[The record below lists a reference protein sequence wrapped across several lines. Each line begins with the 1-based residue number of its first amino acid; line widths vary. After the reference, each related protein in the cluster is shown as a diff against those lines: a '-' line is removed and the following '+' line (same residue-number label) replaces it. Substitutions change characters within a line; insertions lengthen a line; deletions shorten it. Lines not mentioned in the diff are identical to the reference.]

1 LVAFLLSRARS
12 IEQEMRVN
20 LHEFQAKELLAGYG
34 LPSPGGKVAITA
46 DQAAAIYTEL
56 GSSAVAVKAQ
66 VHAGGRAQAG
76 GVKIVRSAAEAK
88 AVAASLLGKKLV
100 TAQTGAAGRVVRR
113 IYLEVAVEP
122 VRELHL
128 AMLVDGS
135 SGEIAL
141 VGSARGG
148 EDIEQRA
155 ARGEL
160 HLERLNLG
168 DGRIARADD
177 VAAFAN
183 KIRIEAGSIAAFQK
197 IVDGLRRAFVELDA
211 SLIEINPLA
220 VLRDGS
226 FQALDVK
233 MVLDEN
239 ALFRHPDLAALRD
252 ADDIDQREHEAQRHQ
267 LNFVS
272 MDGNIGVVANG
283 AGLGLASVDLLHQAN
298 GKPANFMDIRTTA
311 TSLDVAYGFG
321 LLLDNPA
328 VKAIF
333 LNVHGGGMQPCDTI
347 AEGLG
352 IAMRRTGRSLP
363 VVARLAGNNA
373 DFARARFVNFGTPVT
388 HCSDMWSAAT
398 SVVAIAQKGS

>member
-1 LVAFLLSRARS
+1 
-12 IEQEMRVN
+12 MN
-20 LHEFQAKELLAGYG
+20 LHEFQAKQILAGYG
-34 LPSPGGKVAITA
+34 LPSPGGKVAITP
-46 DQAAAIYTEL
+46 DQAVAIYTEL
-56 GSSAVAVKAQ
+56 GGGTMAVKAQ
-66 VHAGGRAQAG
+66 VHAGGRAQGG
-76 GVKIVRSAAEAK
+76 GVKIVNSEKEVRS
-88 AVAASLLGKKLV
+88 VAASLLGKKLV
-100 TAQTGAAGRVVRR
+100 TAQTGQAGRVVRR
-113 IYLEVAVEP
+113 IYVERAVEP
-122 VRELHL
+122 VRELHVAL
-128 AMLVDGS
+128 LIDGS
-135 SGEIAL
+135 SGHL
-141 VGSARGG
+141 TLLGSAHGG
-148 EDIEQRA
+148 GDIEERA

-160 HLERLNLG
+160 RLERLSLG
-168 DGRIARADD
+168 DGSKRRADE
-177 VAAFAN
+177 VAAFAG
-183 KIRIEAGSIAAFQK
+183 KIRIDSASVPAFEA

-220 VLRDGS
+220 MLRDGS

-233 MVLDEN
+233 MVLEDN
-239 ALFRHPDLAALRD
+239 ALFRHPDLTALRD
-252 ADDIDQREHEAQRHQ
+252 EDDIDQREVAAQRHQ

-283 AGLGLASVDLLHQAN
+283 AGLGLASVDLVCAAG

-328 VKAIF
+328 TRAIF

-373 DFARARFVNFGTPVT
+373 EFARSRFVNFGCPVT
-388 HCSDMWSAAT
+388 DCPDMWTAAT
-398 SVVAIAQKGS
+398 KVVAIAQKGG

>member
-1 LVAFLLSRARS
+1 
-12 IEQEMRVN
+12 MN
-20 LHEFQAKELLAGYG
+20 LHEFQAKQILAGYG
-34 LPSPGGKVAITA
+34 LPSPGGKVAITP
-46 DQAAAIYTEL
+46 DQAAAIFTEL
-56 GSSAVAVKAQ
+56 GAASAAVKAQ

-88 AVAASLLGKKLV
+88 SAAAALLGKKLV
-100 TAQTGAAGRVVRR
+100 TAQTGPAGRVVRR
-113 IYLEVAVEP
+113 IYIENVVEP
-122 VRELHL
+122 VRELHVAL
-128 AMLVDGS
+128 LIDGS
-135 SGEIAL
+135 SGHL
-141 VGSARGG
+141 TLFGSARGG
-148 EDIEQRA
+148 GDIEERA

-168 DGRIARADD
+168 DGSKRRADE
-177 VAAFAN
+177 VAAFAS
-183 KIRIEAGSIAAFQK
+183 KIRIDGASVAAFEA
-197 IVDGLRRAFVELDA
+197 IVDGLRRAFIELDA

-233 MVLDEN
+233 MVLEDN
-239 ALFRHPDLAALRD
+239 ALFRHPDLTALRD
-252 ADDIDQREHEAQRHQ
+252 EDEIDHREVEAQRHQ

-272 MDGNIGVVANG
+272 MDGNIGIVANG
-283 AGLGLASVDLLHQAN
+283 AGLGLASVDLVCAAK
-298 GKPANFMDIRTTA
+298 GRPANFMDIRTTA

-328 VKAIF
+328 TRAIF

-373 DFARARFVNFGTPVT
+373 EFARSRFVNFGCPVID
-388 HCSDMWSAAT
+388 CPDMWTAAT
-398 SVVAIAQKGS
+398 KVVAIAQKGG

>member
-1 LVAFLLSRARS
+1 
-12 IEQEMRVN
+12 MN
-20 LHEFQAKELLAGYG
+20 LHEFQAKQILAGYG
-34 LPSPGGKVAITA
+34 LPSPGGKVAITP
-46 DQAAAIYTEL
+46 DQAAAIFTEL
-56 GSSAVAVKAQ
+56 GATSAAVKAQ

-88 AVAASLLGKKLV
+88 SAAAALLGKKLV
-100 TAQTGAAGRVVRR
+100 TAQTGPAGRVVRR
-113 IYLEVAVEP
+113 IYIENMVEP
-122 VRELHL
+122 VRELHVAL
-128 AMLVDGS
+128 LIDGS
-135 SGEIAL
+135 SGHL
-141 VGSARGG
+141 TLFGSARGG
-148 EDIEQRA
+148 GDIEERA

-168 DGRIARADD
+168 DGSKRRADE
-177 VAAFAN
+177 VAAFAS
-183 KIRIEAGSIAAFQK
+183 KIRIDGASVAPFEV
-197 IVDGLRRAFVELDA
+197 IVDGLRRAFIELDA

-220 VLRDGS
+220 MLRDGS

-233 MVLDEN
+233 MVLEDN
-239 ALFRHPDLAALRD
+239 ALFRHPDLTALRD
-252 ADDIDQREHEAQRHQ
+252 EDEIDHREVEAQRHQ

-272 MDGNIGVVANG
+272 MDGNIGIVANG
-283 AGLGLASVDLLHQAN
+283 AGLGLASVDLVCAAK
-298 GKPANFMDIRTTA
+298 GRPANFMDIRTTA

-328 VKAIF
+328 TRAIF

-373 DFARARFVNFGTPVT
+373 EFARSRFVNFGCPVID
-388 HCSDMWSAAT
+388 CPDMWTAAT
-398 SVVAIAQKGS
+398 KVVAIAQKGG

>member
-1 LVAFLLSRARS
+1 
-12 IEQEMRVN
+12 VN
-20 LHEFQAKELLAGYG
+20 LHEFQAKQILAGYG
-34 LPSPGGKVAITA
+34 LPSPGGKVAITP
-46 DQAAAIYTEL
+46 DQAVAIYNEL
-56 GSSAVAVKAQ
+56 GGGAIAVKAQ

-76 GVKIVRSAAEAK
+76 GVKIVHSEKEAK
-88 AVAASLLGKKLV
+88 SVAASLLGKKLV
-100 TAQTGAAGRVVRR
+100 TAQTGTAGRVVRR
-113 IYLEVAVEP
+113 IYIEKAVEP

-128 AMLVDGS
+128 ALLIDGS
-135 SGEIAL
+135 SGHL
-141 VGSARGG
+141 TLFGSAHGG
-148 EDIEQRA
+148 GDIEERA

-160 HLERLNLG
+160 RLERLSLG
-168 DGRIARADD
+168 DGSKRRADE
-177 VAAFAN
+177 VAAFAS
-183 KIRIEAGSIAAFQK
+183 KIRIDGASVAAFEA

-220 VLRDGS
+220 MLRDGS

-233 MVLDEN
+233 MVLEDN
-239 ALFRHPDLAALRD
+239 ALFRHPDLTALRD
-252 ADDIDQREHEAQRHQ
+252 EDDIDQREVEAQRHQ

-272 MDGNIGVVANG
+272 MDGNIGIVANG
-283 AGLGLASVDLLHQAN
+283 AGLGLASVDLVYAAK

-328 VKAIF
+328 TRAIF

-373 DFARARFVNFGTPVT
+373 EFARSRFVNFGCPVT
-388 HCSDMWSAAT
+388 DCPDMWTAAT
-398 SVVAIAQKGS
+398 KVVAIAQKGG

>member
-1 LVAFLLSRARS
+1 
-12 IEQEMRVN
+12 VN
-20 LHEFQAKELLAGYG
+20 LHEFQAKQILAGYG
-34 LPSPGGKVAITA
+34 LPTPGGKVAITP
-46 DQAAAIYTEL
+46 DQAAAIFTEL
-56 GSSAVAVKAQ
+56 GATSAAVKAQ

-76 GVKIVRSAAEAK
+76 GVKIVHSAAEAK
-88 AVAASLLGKKLV
+88 SVAASLLGKKLV
-100 TAQTGAAGRVVRR
+100 TAQTGPAGRVVRR
-113 IYLEVAVEP
+113 IYIENAVDP
-122 VRELHL
+122 VRELHVAL
-128 AMLVDGS
+128 LIDGS
-135 SGEIAL
+135 SGHL
-141 VGSARGG
+141 TLFGSARGG
-148 EDIEQRA
+148 DDIEQRA

-160 HLERLNLG
+160 RLERLNLG
-168 DGRIARADD
+168 DGSKRQADN
-177 VAAFAN
+177 VAAFATR
-183 KIRIEAGSIAAFQK
+183 IRIDAGSLAAFEK

-220 VLRDGS
+220 ILRDGS

-233 MVLDEN
+233 MVLEDN
-239 ALFRHPDLAALRD
+239 ALFRHPELTALRD
-252 ADDIDQREHEAQRHQ
+252 EDDIDHREVEAQRHQ

-283 AGLGLASVDLLHQAN
+283 AGLGLASVDLVCAAG

-328 VKAIF
+328 TRAIF

-373 DFARARFVNFGTPVT
+373 EFARSRFVNFGCPVID
-388 HCSDMWSAAT
+388 CPDMWTAAT
-398 SVVAIAQKGS
+398 KVVAIAQKGG

>member
-1 LVAFLLSRARS
+1 
-12 IEQEMRVN
+12 MN

-34 LPSPGGKVAITA
+34 LPSPGGKVAITP
-46 DQAAAIYTEL
+46 DQAASLYKEL
-56 GSSAVAVKAQ
+56 GTPDVVVKAQ
-66 VHAGGRAQAG
+66 VHAGGRGQAG
-76 GVKIVRSAAEAK
+76 GVRIARSAAEAK
-88 AVAASLLGKKLV
+88 SIAESLLGKKLV
-100 TAQTGAAGRVVRR
+100 TAQTGSAGRVVRR
-113 IYLEVAVEP
+113 VYLEPAVDP
-122 VRELHL
+122 VHELYL
-128 AMLVDGS
+128 ALLIDGS
-135 SGEIAL
+135 SGEIML

-148 EDIEQRA
+148 EDVEQRA

-177 VAAFAN
+177 VAAFAG
-183 KIRIEAGSIAAFQK
+183 KIRVDTASRPAFQK
-197 IVDGLRRAFVELDA
+197 IVDGLRRAFIELDT

-233 MVLDEN
+233 MVLDDN

-252 ADDIDQREHEAQRHQ
+252 EDDIDEREHQAQRHQ

-283 AGLGLASVDLLHQAN
+283 AGLGLASVDLLHQAK

-352 IAMRRTGRSLP
+352 IAMRRTGRSVP

-373 DFARARFVNFGTPVT
+373 DFAKARFVNFGAPVT
-388 HCSDMWSAAT
+388 FSPDMWSAAT
-398 SVVAIAQKGS
+398 SVVAVAQKGA

>member
-1 LVAFLLSRARS
+1 
-12 IEQEMRVN
+12 MN
-20 LHEFQAKELLAGYG
+20 LHEFQAKQILASYG
-34 LPSPGGKVAITA
+34 LPSPGGKVAITP
-46 DQAAAIYTEL
+46 DQAAAIFTEL
-56 GSSAVAVKAQ
+56 GATSAAVKAQ

-76 GVKIVRSAAEAK
+76 GVKIVHSAAEAK
-88 AVAASLLGKKLV
+88 SVAASLLGKKLV
-100 TAQTGAAGRVVRR
+100 TAQTGATGRVVRR
-113 IYLEVAVEP
+113 IYIENAVDP
-122 VRELHL
+122 VRELHVAL
-128 AMLVDGS
+128 LIDGS
-135 SGEIAL
+135 SGHL
-141 VGSARGG
+141 TLFGSARGG
-148 EDIEQRA
+148 DDIEQRA

-160 HLERLNLG
+160 RLERLNLG
-168 DGRIARADD
+168 DGSKRQADN
-177 VAAFAN
+177 VAAFATR
-183 KIRIEAGSIAAFQK
+183 IRIDAGSLAAFEK

-220 VLRDGS
+220 ILRDGS

-233 MVLDEN
+233 MVLEDN
-239 ALFRHPDLAALRD
+239 ALFRHPDLTALRD
-252 ADDIDQREHEAQRHQ
+252 EDEIDHREVEAQRHQ

-283 AGLGLASVDLLHQAN
+283 AGLGLASVDLVCAAG

-328 VKAIF
+328 TRAIF

-373 DFARARFVNFGTPVT
+373 EFARSRFVNFGCPVID
-388 HCSDMWSAAT
+388 CPDMWTAAT
-398 SVVAIAQKGS
+398 KVVAIAQKGG

>member
-1 LVAFLLSRARS
+1 
-12 IEQEMRVN
+12 VN
-20 LHEFQAKELLAGYG
+20 LHEFQAKQILEGYG
-34 LPSPGGKVAITA
+34 LPSPGGKVAITP
-46 DQAAAIYTEL
+46 DQAAAIFTEL
-56 GSSAVAVKAQ
+56 GASAAAVKAQ

-76 GVKIVRSAAEAK
+76 GVKIVHSAGEAK
-88 AVAASLLGKKLV
+88 SVSASLLGKKLV
-100 TAQTGAAGRVVRR
+100 TAQTGPAGRVVRR
-113 IYLEVAVEP
+113 VYIENAVEP
-122 VRELHL
+122 VRELHVAL
-128 AMLVDGS
+128 LIDGS
-135 SGEIAL
+135 SGHL
-141 VGSARGG
+141 TLFGSARGG
-148 EDIEQRA
+148 GDIEERA

-160 HLERLNLG
+160 HLERLSLG
-168 DGRIARADD
+168 DGSVLRADE
-177 VAAFAN
+177 VAAFAS
-183 KIRIEAGSIAAFQK
+183 KIRIDGASVAAFTE

-220 VLRDGS
+220 MLRDGS

-233 MVLDEN
+233 MVLEDN
-239 ALFRHPDLAALRD
+239 ALFRHPDLVALRD
-252 ADDIDQREHEAQRHQ
+252 EDDIDQREVEAQRHQ

-283 AGLGLASVDLLHQAN
+283 AGLGLASVDLIYAAK

-328 VKAIF
+328 TRAIF

-373 DFARARFVNFGTPVT
+373 EFARSRFVNFGCPIID
-388 HCSDMWSAAT
+388 CPDMWTAAT
-398 SVVAIAQKGS
+398 KVVAIAQKGG

>member
-1 LVAFLLSRARS
+1 
-12 IEQEMRVN
+12 VN
-20 LHEFQAKELLAGYG
+20 LHEFQAKQILAGYG
-34 LPSPGGKVAITA
+34 LPSPGGKVAITP
-46 DQAAAIYTEL
+46 DQAAAIFTEL
-56 GSSAVAVKAQ
+56 GATSAAVKAQ

-88 AVAASLLGKKLV
+88 SAAAALLGKKLV
-100 TAQTGAAGRVVRR
+100 TAQTGPAGRVVRR
-113 IYLEVAVEP
+113 IYIENAVEP
-122 VRELHL
+122 VRELHVAL
-128 AMLVDGS
+128 LIDGS
-135 SGEIAL
+135 SGHL
-141 VGSARGG
+141 TLFGSARGG
-148 EDIEQRA
+148 GDIEERA

-168 DGRIARADD
+168 DGSKRRADEVIAFASKIRID
-177 VAAFAN
+177 GASVAAF
-183 KIRIEAGSIAAFQK
+183 EA
-197 IVDGLRRAFVELDA
+197 IVDGLRRAFIELDA

-233 MVLDEN
+233 MVLEDN
-239 ALFRHPDLAALRD
+239 ALFRHPDLTALRD
-252 ADDIDQREHEAQRHQ
+252 EDEIDHREVEAQRHQ

-272 MDGNIGVVANG
+272 MDGNIGIVANG
-283 AGLGLASVDLLHQAN
+283 AGLGLASVDLVCAAK
-298 GKPANFMDIRTTA
+298 GRPANFMDIRTTA

-328 VKAIF
+328 TRAIF

-363 VVARLAGNNA
+363 IVARLAGNNA
-373 DFARARFVNFGTPVT
+373 EFARSRFVNFGCPVID
-388 HCSDMWSAAT
+388 CPDMWTAAT
-398 SVVAIAQKGS
+398 KAVAIAQKGG

>member
-1 LVAFLLSRARS
+1 
-12 IEQEMRVN
+12 VN
-20 LHEFQAKELLAGYG
+20 LHEFQAKQILEGYG
-34 LPSPGGKVAITA
+34 LPSPGGKVAITP
-46 DQAAAIYTEL
+46 DQASAIFTEL
-56 GSSAVAVKAQ
+56 GASAAAVKAQ

-76 GVKIVRSAAEAK
+76 GVKIVRSAGEAK
-88 AVAASLLGKKLV
+88 SVSASLLGKKLV
-100 TAQTGAAGRVVRR
+100 TAQTGPAGRVVRR
-113 IYLEVAVEP
+113 VYIENAVEP
-122 VRELHL
+122 VRELHVAL
-128 AMLVDGS
+128 LIDGS
-135 SGEIAL
+135 SGHL
-141 VGSARGG
+141 TLFGSARGG
-148 EDIEQRA
+148 GDIEERA

-160 HLERLNLG
+160 HLERLSLG
-168 DGRIARADD
+168 DGSVLRADE
-177 VAAFAN
+177 VAAFAS
-183 KIRIEAGSIAAFQK
+183 KIRIDGASVAAFTQ

-220 VLRDGS
+220 MLRDGS

-233 MVLDEN
+233 MVLEDN
-239 ALFRHPDLAALRD
+239 ALFRHPDLVALRD
-252 ADDIDQREHEAQRHQ
+252 EDDIDQREVEAQRHQ

-283 AGLGLASVDLLHQAN
+283 AGLGLASVDLIYAAK

-328 VKAIF
+328 TRAIF

-373 DFARARFVNFGTPVT
+373 EFARSRFVNFGCPVT
-388 HCSDMWSAAT
+388 DCPDMWTAAT
-398 SVVAIAQKGS
+398 KVVAIAQKGG